1 LEGKKCFK
9 CHGYGHFQVDCPNR
23 RTLTIREVKEIQ
35 ATEEA
40 TSEEEAEDKDQT
52 LMTLNVDE
60 LLVIQRALH
69 VQEAPCKPSQKEQ
82 IFHT

>member
-1 LEGKKCFK
+1 
-9 CHGYGHFQVDCPNR
+9 
-23 RTLTIREVKEIQ
+23 VKEIQ